1 MSIKLSTM
9 LQFYINLSE
18 TGAISNKN
26 SYLYNFISSSITCQG
41 AYLNLKIIIASSL
54 TIFLCILEV
63 FFCFFLYFILNRFF
77 LQHPIYQAS
86 AKPAGVEKAGDL
98 FPSTAGSAS
107 I

>member
-1 MSIKLSTM
+1 M
-9 LQFYINLSE
+9 LQFYIYNLPE
-18 TGAISNKN
+18 TGAIPDKN
-26 SYLYNFISSSITCQG
+26 SYLYNFISSSIACQVS
-41 AYLNLKIIIASSL
+41 YLNLKIIIAPSL